1 MLAYEL
7 SRVGKTPPSG
17 GGGAGMSAVTQQVLT
32 IASVVVGVLASFV
45 ATSLTE
51 RARWKRSQ
59 SARWDEKRLTAYSEY
74 GNAVKASVRLCYRIA
89 AARNL
94 VPTSQPIEMQAGLSA
109 LAEAEN
115 ERAARWETV
124 LLLGEPLT
132 ISAARKWHEA
142 VWKLEL
148 LVQAPAVEAST
159 FVEAYKESVRLRNT
173 FYGRARLDLGVLSGD
188 IPTPTFGSL
197 RLTGH
202 SDSGVD

>member
-1 MLAYEL
+1 
-7 SRVGKTPPSG
+7 
-17 GGGAGMSAVTQQVLT
+17 MSALTQQILT

-51 RARWKRSQ
+51 RSRWKRAQ
-59 SARWDEKRLTAYSEY
+59 STRWDEKRLTAYAEY
-74 GNAVKASVRLCYRIA
+74 GNAIKSSVRLCYRIA
-89 AARNL
+89 ATRSL
-94 VPTSQPIEMQAGLSA
+94 VPTSQPIDVQAGLNA

-124 LLLGEPLT
+124 LLVGEPAT

-148 LVQAPAVEAST
+148 LVRADDTEADAFIET
-159 FVEAYKESVRLRNT
+159 YKACVRLRNE

-188 IPTPTFGSL
+188 IPAPTFGSL
-197 RLTGH
+197 RLTD
-202 SDSGVD
+202 SSTSGVD